1 MHVYMYMT
9 RVISISDEAYGRLK
23 GIKKGKS
30 FSEAIIDL
38 TGGKNSAKRLLEII
52 ESREPDHELADA
64 IEEVYK
70 ERGRFKLRRVNL

>member
-1 MHVYMYMT
+1 MHAYMHMT

-23 GIKKGKS
+23 AMKNGGS
-30 FSEAIIDL
+30 FSEAIIGL
-38 TGGKNSAKRLLEII
+38 TGGENSAKRLLEII

-70 ERGRFKLRRVNL
+70 KRGRFKLREVNL